1 MGSCHLERRLGNH
14 PVLRTA
20 SNAIGYCQNAVGY
33 LTSSHLATKLT
44 SVLISTVKRQMKLMN
59 WFLPALLLLVS
70 ASQSPAAA
78 AAAKAAKSTATAPAN
93 KSARSKAIA
102 RDPWLGAIV
111 VDAATGRV
119 LYEDQAD
126 TKGYP
131 ASVLKLMDLLI
142 ILEKVEQNQLS
153 LQDQVPVS
161 AKASHIGGSRVWL
174 AEKESFTVNEMLYA
188 LMIQSAN
195 DAAVA
200 LAEKVSGSTDAFL
213 DLMNQR
219 AKQLGM
225 NNTVFHS
232 VHGLP
237 PGKGQEHDVT
247 TARDLSILCREVL
260 KHPDALR
267 YTSTRE
273 RPFRPNVT
281 GKTVIMRSHNHLLGH
296 LEGCDGLKTGYI
308 TASGYSIAVTAARH
322 GQRVIVIVFD
332 STTLK
337 VRDAKAAELVAK
349 GFAALSAAAPATAP
363 PVSQPAA
370 APVAGP
376 KK

>member
-1 MGSCHLERRLGNH
+1 
-14 PVLRTA
+14 
-20 SNAIGYCQNAVGY
+20 
-33 LTSSHLATKLT
+33 LTGFDVATNLT
-44 SVLISTVKRQMKLMN
+44 SVLISTLKNTMKLMN
-59 WFLPALLLLVS
+59 WSVTGLLLLLT
-70 ASQSPAAA
+70 AGQPAAEA
-78 AAAKAAKSTATAPAN
+78 AAAKTAKSTAASPAG
-93 KSARSKAIA
+93 KPARSKSIA

-111 VDAATGRV
+111 LDAATGKV
-119 LYEDQAD
+119 LFENQAD

-142 ILEKVEQNQLS
+142 ILEKIEQKQLS

-174 AEKESFTVNEMLYA
+174 KEKESFTIDEMLYA

-200 LAEKVSGSTDAFL
+200 LAEKVAGSTDGFL
-213 DLMNQR
+213 ELMNRR
-219 AKQLGM
+219 AKELGM
-225 NNTVFHS
+225 NSTVFHS

-247 TARDLSILCREVL
+247 TARDLSILCRELL
-260 KHPDALR
+260 KHPDTLR
-267 YTSTRE
+267 YTSIRE
-273 RPFRPNVT
+273 RPFRPNVA
-281 GKTVIMRSHNHLLGH
+281 GHTVNMRTHNHLLGH
-296 LEGCDGLKTGYI
+296 VEGCDGFKTGYI
-308 TASGYSIAVTAARH
+308 TSSGFSIAVTAARN

-332 STTLK
+332 STALK

-349 GFAALSAAAPATAP
+349 GFAALSGAAPSA
-363 PVSQPAA
+363 SHPAV
-370 APVAGP
+370 APVAGG